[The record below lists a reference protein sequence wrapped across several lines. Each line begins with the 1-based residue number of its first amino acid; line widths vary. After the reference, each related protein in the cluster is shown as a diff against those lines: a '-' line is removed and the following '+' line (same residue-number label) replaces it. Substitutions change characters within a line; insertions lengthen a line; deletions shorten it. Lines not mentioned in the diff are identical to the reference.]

1 MARKGG
7 STKNNCVQNA
17 DRPLDARQFFCTQRA
32 VAHSPCRRPLCYNVG
47 HSVLFFSEKQDANK
61 PMRAIIF
68 DFDGV
73 IADTEPLHFEGLR
86 QTLADIGISLTEPDY
101 YEHYLGFDDRGCIV
115 EALRINRRPAT
126 EPTVRDLMQKKAA
139 AYLASVRNHLVLFPG
154 VKEFVEEAAATYP
167 IAIASGALR
176 PEIELILE
184 QAGIRKAFRYITS
197 AEDVTKSKPNPQPF
211 LHALA
216 GLNSQG
222 TGSTLTPDTCLV
234 IEDSLPGIRAAK
246 AAGMKVLAVTNTHT
260 VQDLHEA
267 DAIRSSLRDAR
278 LTELRTHLWPS

>member
-1 MARKGG
+1 
-7 STKNNCVQNA
+7 
-17 DRPLDARQFFCTQRA
+17 
-32 VAHSPCRRPLCYNVG
+32 
-47 HSVLFFSEKQDANK
+47 
-61 PMRAIIF
+61 MRAIIF

-86 QTLADIGISLTEPDY
+86 RTLADIGIPLTEPDY
-101 YEHYLGFDDRGCIV
+101 YANYLGFDDRGCIV
-115 EALRINRRPAT
+115 EALRANRRPAT
-126 EPTVRDLMQKKAA
+126 EPTVQDLMRKKAE
-139 AYLASVRNHLVLFPG
+139 AYLASVRDHLVIFPG
-154 VKEFVEEAAATYP
+154 VKEFVEESASIYP

-184 QAGIRKAFRYITS
+184 QAGLRKAFRHITS
-197 AEDVTKSKPNPQPF
+197 AEDVTNSKPNPQPF

-216 GLNSQG
+216 GLNAQE
-222 TGSTLTPDTCLV
+222 TGATLTPDACLV

-267 DAIRSSLRDAR
+267 DAIRSSLREAR

>member
-1 MARKGG
+1 
-7 STKNNCVQNA
+7 
-17 DRPLDARQFFCTQRA
+17 
-32 VAHSPCRRPLCYNVG
+32 
-47 HSVLFFSEKQDANK
+47 
-61 PMRAIIF
+61 MRAIIF

-86 QTLADIGISLTEPDY
+86 RTLADIDILLTEPDY
-101 YEHYLGFDDRGCIV
+101 YAHYLGFDDRGCIL
-115 EALRINRRPAT
+115 EALRINQRQIT
-126 EPTVRDLMQKKAA
+126 DSIVHDLMKKKAA
-139 AYLASVRNHLVLFPG
+139 AYLASIRDHLVIFPG
-154 VKEFVEEAAATYP
+154 VKEFVTEAASTYP

-184 QAGIRKAFRYITS
+184 QAGIRNAFRHITS
-197 AEDVTKSKPNPQPF
+197 AEDVTKSKPDPQPF

-216 GLNSQG
+216 GLHGQCAG
-222 TGSTLTPDTCLV
+222 FTLTPETCLV

-267 DAIRSSLRDAR
+267 DAICSGLRDTQ
-278 LTELRTHLWPS
+278 LTELQTRLWPS